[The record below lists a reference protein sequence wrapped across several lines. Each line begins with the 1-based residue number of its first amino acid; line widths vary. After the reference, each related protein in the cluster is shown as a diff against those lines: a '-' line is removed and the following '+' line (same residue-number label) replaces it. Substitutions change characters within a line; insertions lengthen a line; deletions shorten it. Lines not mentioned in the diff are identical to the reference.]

1 MNLPWLNPPRSGGG
15 RNFSMIS
22 RNFPFPA
29 GLFFHRAE
37 TGGPGK
43 RYGVQFFFIFLC
55 SQVLA
60 GCEAPLET
68 KEFLI
73 ARAGREPVAIQAELA
88 RTETQRNRGL
98 MNRRNLKDGRGM
110 LFVFDR
116 DQILSFWMKNTL
128 IPLSIA
134 FIASDGRI
142 LEIRDME
149 PLNLTAVSS
158 SRSARYALEVPQGWF
173 SRVGVRVGDVIGVDG
188 TVKPVKDL

>member
-1 MNLPWLNPPRSGGG
+1 MIFRS
-15 RNFSMIS
+15 
-22 RNFPFPA
+22 FPFPA
-29 GLFFHRAE
+29 VLFFYR
-37 TGGPGK
+37 PGK
-43 RYGVQFFFIFLC
+43 RGPWTPSLLPVFFIFLC
-55 SQVLA
+55 GQILA

-68 KEFLI
+68 KEFVI
-73 ARAGREPVAIQAELA
+73 ARAGRDPVTIQAELA
-88 RTETQRNRGL
+88 RTGTQRNRGL

-149 PLNLTAVSS
+149 PLDLTAVSS

-173 SRVGVRVGDVIGVDG
+173 GRAGIRIGDVIRIDG